1 MLLTLAFITLAQGT
15 SHVGL
20 TADDACLESDT
31 GACSLHAL
39 QVGLQSKSPRSDKVI
54 TIGLGAEAKAPAILA
69 GGEASEFPDV
79 QQVFQRAQRVMQDLL
94 HWQPPAGRPGFHL
107 MASASTVQVN
117 PMLEIAE
124 QAYPQPANMTMDAWI
139 RQLRSLQ
146 MQDPAYAAQEHQ
158 RQKSLIVGFIILT
171 ILPFLVVNIEKKS
184 KSSQPFETRPQ
195 TSLKITQK
203 ELSEHSTTSSLWLSI
218 GGVVCDVTDF
228 LMLHPGG
235 NEVLLQYGG
244 QEAAEAFEEVG
255 HSDFARKMLQ
265 EKAIGV
271 LVDGNS
277 SLQTSAGTSLLG
289 RLFTREDGF
298 NIHKLLGFSV
308 LLHVAYRIYTKLS
321 LQWDGGF
328 QSSLLDLGLCW
339 LTIVLQSTSYFF
351 EVPRARLLG
360 SPMIWQEW
368 RAHNF
373 IFVLRH
379 VLGFTICWGYLRYV
393 NYSNQLATTLLDFSM
408 FAVLYGQLYTVDIIT
423 AYIRE
428 DKHTSLTAS
437 WPFWDGCPIW
447 LEKSIKWYYTIA
459 QFQASTLLIMTG
471 ESLFAKYMVIF
482 PFQFASF
489 LMTLVRKGIITTKGF
504 HAGYLWSLWM
514 VVWLILECKVA
525 DTIASSAVWIFLYF
539 FRSNGLSKYALW
551 LGPLVP
557 QLLTYFKMLPPSPLL
572 AFPTMMVTWL
582 ICMTIQKIVMGFA
595 TETRARRFLEAR
607 RKPLKLVAKEK
618 VNGAFYLLKFEVPAG
633 YTAGINPGQHVKVHV
648 PNISKDQPTWNT
660 HMNLEEPVQEL
671 SRSYTPVSA
680 TTSSTMDLMIRLYP
694 KDPDRGFPDG
704 GRASTFLIDELK
716 VGQKMSLTGPHGHQL
731 YFGQSKFLVGKNVI
745 TARACG
751 ALAGGSGITP
761 VLSTLQ
767 DIWQEG
773 RRDIRDRDQ
782 RILGETTVRMDEFAV
797 LHVTRKASEA
807 LPPSWYQPSKGSSD
821 VTPIRVSHVVTSDTT
836 KVEVP
841 GGGKSWIGKL
851 NVEMVQQSLPPP
863 ADDVV
868 IFVCGPQGFN
878 ESLCRPML
886 QKLGYKN
893 VVMLQ

>member
-1 MLLTLAFITLAQGT
+1 MWVLRRTMR
-15 SHVGL
+15 
-20 TADDACLESDT
+20 AC
-31 GACSLHAL
+31 GLHAL
-39 QVGLQSKSPRSDKVI
+39 QVGLQSKSPRSGERVI
-54 TIGLGAEAKAPAILA
+54 SIGLRSETQTRASIAGEPPEQDYAP
-69 GGEASEFPDV
+69 ERV
-79 QQVFQRAQRVMQDLL
+79 KQVLQRAQRVLRDLL
-94 HWQPPAGRPGFHL
+94 GPLAGHSNFHL
-107 MASASTVQVN
+107 EASA
-117 PMLEIAE
+117 LEVDPILQEASE
-124 QAYPQPANMTMDAWI
+124 KYPQPPGMAMDAWI
-139 RQLRSLQ
+139 KNLMSLR
-146 MQDPAYAAQEHQ
+146 MKEDPAFAAAEYQ
-158 RQKSLIVGFIILT
+158 RQKILIVGFIILT
-171 ILPFLVVNIEKKS
+171 ILPLLIVNIEKRS
-184 KSSQPFETRPQ
+184 KSSQPFETRAQ

-277 SLQTSAGTSLLG
+277 SLQSTAGTSLLG

-298 NIHKLLGFSV
+298 NIHKVLGFSV
-308 LLHVAYRIYTKLS
+308 LLHVFYRIYTQLAWH
-321 LQWDGGF
+321 WDGGF
-328 QSSLLDLGLCW
+328 SSGWVDLALCW
-339 LTIVLQSTSYFF
+339 LSIALQSTSYFF

-368 RAHNF
+368 RAHNY

-379 VLGFTICWGYLRYV
+379 VLGFTICWGYLRWV
-393 NYSNQLATTLLDFSM
+393 NISNKIAGTLLSFSM
-408 FAVLYGQLYTVDIIT
+408 FAVLYGQLYSVDVIT

-437 WPFWDGCPIW
+437 WPFWEGCPIW
-447 LEKSIKWYYTIA
+447 LEKAIKWYYTIA

-471 ESLFAKYMVIF
+471 TDLYAKYMVIF

-514 VVWLILECKVA
+514 VVWLILKCDVVTTVA
-525 DTIASSAVWIFLYF
+525 SWAMWIFLYF

-551 LGPLVP
+551 LGPFMP
-557 QLLTYFKMLPPSPLL
+557 QLLMYFELMPTSNILQFPVML
-572 AFPTMMVTWL
+572 VTWL
-582 ICMTIQKIVMGFA
+582 ICMTIQKVLMGFA

-607 RKPLKLVAKEK
+607 RKPLKLVAKDK
-618 VNGAFYLLKFEVPAG
+618 VNDAFYLLKFEIPAG

-660 HMNLEEPVQEL
+660 HMNLEEPVDEL

-680 TTSSTMDLMIRLYP
+680 TTSPTMDLMIRLYP
-694 KDPDRGFPDG
+694 KDPQRGFPDG
-704 GRASTFLIDELK
+704 GRASTFLIDQLK
-716 VGQKMSLTGPHGHQL
+716 IGQKMSLTGPHGHQL
-731 YFGQSKFLVGKNVI
+731 YFGQSRFLVGKNII

-761 VLSTLQ
+761 VISTLQ

-782 RILGETTVRMDEFAV
+782 RIMGEKAVRMDEFAV

-807 LPPSWYQPSKGSSD
+807 LPSSWYEPGKGSGD
-821 VTPIRVSHVVTSDTT
+821 ITPIRVSHVVTSETS
-836 KVEVP
+836 KVTVP
-841 GGGKSWIGKL
+841 GTGKSWTGKL
-851 NVEMVQQSLPPP
+851 TVEMVQQSLPAP

-886 QKLGYKN
+886 QKLGYKH
-893 VVMLQ
+893 VVLLQ

>member
-1 MLLTLAFITLAQGT
+1 MMFLTITALYWLLARGT
-15 SHVGL
+15 EASHAGL
-20 TADDACLESDT
+20 TADDACFGSET
-31 GACSLHAL
+31 GACGLHAL
-39 QVGLQSKSPRSDKVI
+39 QVGLQTISPKSDREKVI
-54 TIGLGAEAKAPAILA
+54 TIGLS
-69 GGEASEFPDV
+69 GEPQSHMQMVMEPDR
-79 QQVFQRAQRVMQDLL
+79 QTFDFRHFHPLHLGHMARKVFHDAL
-94 HWQPPAGRPGFHL
+94 HWQPLKGLSGFY
-107 MASASTVQVN
+107 QVGAFSQV
-117 PMLEIAE
+117 PLDALVV
-124 QAYPQPANMTMDAWI
+124 AKTYPQPENMTIDAW
-139 RQLRSLQ
+139 LRDVWAQTL
-146 MQDPAYAAQEHQ
+146 AASPKMRAEESY
-158 RQKSLIVGFIILT
+158 RQKVLIMGFIALT
-171 ILPFLVVNIEKKS
+171 ILPLLVVQIERRS
-184 KSSQPFETRPQ
+184 KASQPFETRPQ
-195 TSLKITQK
+195 TSMKITQK
-203 ELSEHSTTSSLWLSI
+203 ELEEHCTTSSLWVSI

-255 HSDFARKMLQ
+255 HSDFARQMVQ

-277 SLQTSAGTSLLG
+277 SLRSGAGTSLLG
-289 RLFTREDGF
+289 RLFTKEDGF
-298 NIHKLLGFSV
+298 NIHKTLGISV
-308 LLHVAYRIYTKLS
+308 LVHVLYRAYAQLARIPDAGFTSGYGS
-321 LQWDGGF
+321 LA
-328 QSSLLDLGLCW
+328 LCW
-339 LTIVLQSTSYFF
+339 LSIALQSTSYFF

-373 IFVLRH
+373 IFVSRH
-379 VLGFTICWGYLRYV
+379 VAAFTICWAYLRWV
-393 NYSNQLATTLLDFSM
+393 NTSNQIASTMLDFSM
-408 FAVLYGQLYTVDIIT
+408 FAVLYIQLYSVDVVT

-447 LEKSIKWYYTIA
+447 LEKTIKWYYTIA

-471 ESLFAKYMVIF
+471 NDLFGKYMVIF

-514 VVWLILECKVA
+514 VVWLILDA
-525 DTIASSAVWIFLYF
+525 DWRTTIGSWVLPDIDVLQF
-539 FRSNGLSKYALW
+539 
-551 LGPLVP
+551 PV
-557 QLLTYFKMLPPSPLL
+557 MLI
-572 AFPTMMVTWL
+572 TWL
-582 ICMTIQKIVMGFA
+582 VCITIQKICMGFM

-618 VNGAFYLLKFEVPAG
+618 VNDAFFLLKFEIPAG

-648 PNISKDQPTWNT
+648 ENISKNAQTWNKSV
-660 HMNLEEPVQEL
+660 NLEEPVEEL

-680 TTSSTMDLMIRLYP
+680 STSPTIDLMIRQYP
-694 KDPDRGFPDG
+694 KEPDRGFPDG
-704 GRASTFLIDELK
+704 GRASTFLIEKLDI
-716 VGQKMSLTGPHGHQL
+716 GQKMFLTGPHGHQL
-731 YFGQSKFLVGKNVI
+731 YFGQGRFLVGKSVI

-751 ALAGGSGITP
+751 AIAGGSGITP
-761 VLSTLQ
+761 VLSTLR

-782 RILGETTVRMDEFAV
+782 RIMGEQAVRMDEFAV

-807 LPPSWYQPSKGSSD
+807 LPASWYQSAKGATD
-821 VTPIRVSHVVTSDTT
+821 ATPIRVSHVVTGDGA
-836 KVEVP
+836 KAEVA
-841 GGGKSWIGKL
+841 GVKKCWSGKL
-851 NVEMVQQSLPPP
+851 TVEMVQQSLPAP

-886 QKLGYKN
+886 QKLGYLH